1 MNKKEGENMQNVR
14 ESIVLKFLCYIF
26 IPIMIFILAISIIDI
41 SITSQYGEMDGPEEY
56 IETEEFGRE
65 YLLTLIDNVRGIDRD
80 KRQMEANAENV
91 DTLETSEMTSES
103 YLTDSNTTETSTEDI
118 ERKNPYDNYSEIDD
132 ESYEYSVY
140 YESIH
145 YNNTRLSPYINYII
159 IDKENGN
166 MFTNIRSNN
175 YPEEINKLKAEKKNW
190 SYQDGNITTNIESIN
205 QESTKYMTSSSYS
218 TDNFEGY
225 EIYSNIDPST
235 LNYSN
240 SLYVQQTV
248 YNIFKGHENLPAY
261 LIPLTA
267 ISIIA
272 MVVYLIWATGHEKGK
287 EGIQLNS
294 IDRISYEI
302 ISIVIMFVIGMM
314 MSFAIASIESQIP
327 QKILMSVFLLCYLI
341 GYACLAVWVSTTIR
355 RLKAKQFIRSFLTYK
370 ICRWIKVTIE
380 KIFRKVTD
388 KENTNRKITIIYWG
402 FVVISIILAS
412 TFWSGIGFIILIA
425 FWIWVYYK
433 LLQYNKKV
441 QKINEAL
448 RNIYEGNPNVKLNE
462 EELEGTLK
470 IMAKYINDIAGGFTN
485 AIEQSLKSERL
496 KTELITNVSH
506 DIKTPLTSIINY
518 VDLLK
523 KEDINNAQ
531 IEQYIAVLDKKSQRL
546 KKLIEDLV
554 EASKVSSGNVKLNME
569 VINLK
574 ELLNQTVGEFEDK
587 LEKKNLKIE
596 MDLPTEN
603 VLIKADN
610 RYLYRVIENVFSNIT
625 KYALEGSRVYIKLE
639 KQKEAIYLEFKNISK
654 DKLNI
659 SAEEL
664 MQRFVRGDKS
674 RYTEGSGLGLSI
686 AESLTELQGGKFK
699 IDIDG
704 DLFKVVI
711 KWKSEH

>member
-1 MNKKEGENMQNVR
+1 MQNIK
-14 ESIVLKFLCYIF
+14 ESILLKFLCYIF
-26 IPIMIFILAISIIDI
+26 IPIMIFVLAISIIDV
-41 SITSQYGEMDGPEEY
+41 SITSQYGEMEGPEEY

-65 YLLTLIDNVRGIDRD
+65 YLLTLIYNVRDIRRD
-80 KRQMEANAENV
+80 KSRMQINAESEN
-91 DTLETSEMTSES
+91 TSETYETASE
-103 YLTDSNTTETSTEDI
+103 TTEET
-118 ERKNPYDNYSEIDD
+118 PYDNYNEIED
-132 ESYEYSVY
+132 ESYEYPVY
-140 YESIH
+140 YEVIN
-145 YNNTRLSPYINYII
+145 YNNTRISQYINYII
-159 IDKENGN
+159 IDKETGN
-166 MFTNIRSNN
+166 MFTNIQSND
-175 YPEEINKLKAEKKNW
+175 YPEEINKLKTEKTNW
-190 SYQDGNITTNIESIN
+190 NYQDGNITTNIDSIN
-205 QESTKYMTSSSYS
+205 QESTKYMTSSTYS

-225 EIYSNIDPST
+225 EVYSNIDPST

-248 YNIFKGHENLPAY
+248 YNMFKGHENLPVY
-261 LIPLTA
+261 LIPLSA
-267 ISIIA
+267 ISIII
-272 MVVYLIWATGHEKGK
+272 MIVYLIWATGHEKGK

-294 IDRISYEI
+294 IDRISYEV
-302 ISIVIMFVIGMM
+302 ISIVIMTIIGMM
-314 MSFAIASIESQIP
+314 MSFAIASIETQIP
-327 QKILMSVFLLCYLI
+327 QRILMSVFLLCYLI

-370 ICRWIKVTIE
+370 VCRWIKVTLE
-380 KIFRKVTD
+380 KIFKKVTD
-388 KENTNRKITIIYWG
+388 KQNTNRKITIIYWG
-402 FVVISIILAS
+402 FVAISIILAC
-412 TFWSGIGFIILIA
+412 FVWSGIGFLILIA
-425 FWIWVYYK
+425 FWIWAYYK
-433 LLQYNKKV
+433 LLQYNKKL

-448 RNIYEGNPNVKLNE
+448 RNIYEGNPNIKLNE

-574 ELLNQTVGEFEDK
+574 ELLNQSIGEFEDK
-587 LEKKNLKIE
+587 LEKKNLKVE
-596 MDLPTEN
+596 MDLPNEN

-610 RYLYRVIENVFSNIT
+610 RYLYRVIENVFSNIS

-639 KQKEAIYLEFKNISK
+639 KQKEDVYLEFKNISK

-704 DLFKVVI
+704 DLFKVEI
-711 KWKSEH
+711 KWKGEH

>member
-1 MNKKEGENMQNVR
+1 MQEIK
-14 ESIVLKFLCYIF
+14 ESILLKFLCYIL
-26 IPIMIFILAISIIDI
+26 ILIMIFVLVISMIDV
-41 SITSQYGEMDGPEEY
+41 SITSQYGEMEGPEEY

-65 YLLTLIDNVRGIDRD
+65 YLLTLIYKVQDIYGD
-80 KRQMEANAENV
+80 KKERSNISVNKEN
-91 DTLETSEMTSES
+91 
-103 YLTDSNTTETSTEDI
+103 SNPFNHYDEIED
-118 ERKNPYDNYSEIDD
+118 K
-132 ESYEYSVY
+132 SYEHPVY
-140 YESIH
+140 YEVINYS
-145 YNNTRLSPYINYII
+145 NTMVSQYINYII

-175 YPEEINKLKAEKKNW
+175 YPEEIDKLKTEKTNW
-190 SYQDGNITTNIESIN
+190 SYQDGNITTNINAIN

-218 TDNFEGY
+218 TDNLEGY
-225 EIYSNIDPST
+225 DVYSNIDPNMLS
-235 LNYSN
+235 YSN

-261 LIPLTA
+261 LIPLSA
-267 ISIIA
+267 ISIII
-272 MVVYLIWATGHEKGK
+272 MIVYLIWATGHEKGK

-294 IDRISYEI
+294 IDRISYEV

-314 MSFAIASIESQIP
+314 MSFAVASVESQIP
-327 QKILMSVFLLCYLI
+327 QKILISVFLLCYLI

-355 RLKAKQFIRSFLTYK
+355 RIKAKQFFRSFLTYK
-370 ICRWIKVTIE
+370 VCRWIKVTIE

-402 FVVISIILAS
+402 FVVISIILAC
-412 TFWSGIGFIILIA
+412 TMWSGIGLLVLIA
-425 FWIWVYYK
+425 FWIWAYYK
-433 LLQYNKKV
+433 LLQYNKKI

-574 ELLNQTVGEFEDK
+574 ELLNQTIGEFEDK

-596 MDLPTEN
+596 MDLPNEN

-610 RYLYRVIENVFSNIT
+610 RYLYRVIENVFSNIS

-639 KQKEAIYLEFKNISK
+639 KQKEEVYLEFKNISK

-704 DLFKVVI
+704 DLFKVEI
-711 KWKSEH
+711 KWKSE

>member
-1 MNKKEGENMQNVR
+1 MQNAK
-14 ESIVLKFLCYIF
+14 ESILLKFLCYIF
-26 IPIMIFILAISIIDI
+26 IPIMIFILAISIIDV
-41 SITSQYGEMDGPEEY
+41 SITSQYGEMEGPEEY

-65 YLLTLIDNVRGIDRD
+65 YLLTLIYNVRDIRRD
-80 KRQMEANAENV
+80 KNRMQMDIESES
-91 DTLETSEMTSES
+91 TSETYETASEI
-103 YLTDSNTTETSTEDI
+103 TEET
-118 ERKNPYDNYSEIDD
+118 PYDNYNEIED
-132 ESYEYSVY
+132 ESYEYPVY
-140 YESIH
+140 YEVIN
-145 YNNTRLSPYINYII
+145 YNNTRISQYINYII
-159 IDKENGN
+159 IDKENGD

-175 YPEEINKLKAEKKNW
+175 YPEEINKLKSEKKNW
-190 SYQDGNITTNIESIN
+190 SYQDGNITTNINSIN
-205 QESTKYMTSSSYS
+205 QESTKYMTSSTYS

-225 EIYSNIDPST
+225 EVYSNIDPNT

-248 YNIFKGHENLPAY
+248 YNMFKGHENLPTY
-261 LIPLTA
+261 LIPLSA
-267 ISIIA
+267 ISIII
-272 MVVYLIWATGHEKGK
+272 MIVYLIWATGHEKGK

-294 IDRISYEI
+294 IDKISYEI

-314 MSFAIASIESQIP
+314 MSFAIASVESQIP
-327 QKILMSVFLLCYLI
+327 QRILMSVFLLCYLI

-370 ICRWIKVTIE
+370 ICRWIKITIE

-388 KENTNRKITIIYWG
+388 KENANRKITIMYWG
-402 FVVISIILAS
+402 FVAISIILAC
-412 TFWSGIGFIILIA
+412 TMWSGIGLLVLIA
-425 FWIWVYYK
+425 FWVWTYYK

-574 ELLNQTVGEFEDK
+574 ELLNQTIGEFEDK
-587 LEKKNLKIE
+587 LDKKNLKIE
-596 MDLPTEN
+596 MDLPNEN

-610 RYLYRVIENVFSNIT
+610 RYLYRVIENVFSNIS

-639 KQKEAIYLEFKNISK
+639 KQKEEVYLEFKNISK

-674 RYTEGSGLGLSI
+674 RYTEGSGLGLFI

-704 DLFKVVI
+704 DLFKVEI
-711 KWKSEH
+711 KWKEI

>member
-1 MNKKEGENMQNVR
+1 MGNVR
-14 ESIVLKFLCYIF
+14 ESILLKFLCYIL
-26 IPIMIFILAISIIDI
+26 IPVMIFILAISIIDV
-41 SITSQYGEMDGPEEY
+41 SITSQYGEMEGPEEY
-56 IETEEFGRE
+56 AETEEFGME
-65 YLLTLIDNVRGIDRD
+65 YLATLIYDIRNIKKD
-80 KRQMEANAENV
+80 KSQLGKVTEETASKTYEEASGMEN
-91 DTLETSEMTSES
+91 ET
-103 YLTDSNTTETSTEDI
+103 
-118 ERKNPYDNYSEIDD
+118 PYDNYSEIED
-132 ESYEYSVY
+132 ESYDYPVY
-140 YESIH
+140 YEISN
-145 YNNTRLSPYINYII
+145 YNNTRISQYINYII
-159 IDKENGN
+159 IDKENKN
-166 MFTNIRSNN
+166 MFTNIKSNN
-175 YPEEINKLKAEKKNW
+175 YPEEINKLKTEKTNW
-190 SYQDGNITTNIESIN
+190 SYQDGNIMTNINTIN
-205 QESTKYMTSSSYS
+205 QESAKYITSSYYS
-218 TDNFEGY
+218 VDNFEGY
-225 EIYSNIDPST
+225 EVYSNIDPST
-235 LNYSN
+235 LSYSN

-248 YNIFKGHENLPAY
+248 YNIFKGHENLPTY
-261 LIPLTA
+261 LIPLST
-267 ISIIA
+267 ISIIV
-272 MVVYLIWATGHEKGK
+272 MIVYLIWATGHERGK
-287 EGIQLNS
+287 EGIALNS
-294 IDRISYEI
+294 IDKISYEI

-314 MSFAIASIESQIP
+314 MSFALASIETQIP
-327 QKILMSVFLLCYLI
+327 QKILVSVFLLCYLI

-370 ICRWIKVTIE
+370 VCRWIKVTLE

-388 KENTNRKITIIYWG
+388 KQNTNRKITIIYWG
-402 FVVISIILAS
+402 FVAISIILAC
-412 TFWSGIGFIILIA
+412 FLWSGIGFLILIA
-425 FWIWVYYK
+425 FWIWAYYK
-433 LLQYNKKV
+433 LLQYNKKL

-523 KEDINNAQ
+523 KEEINNAQ

-596 MDLPTEN
+596 MDLPNEN

-610 RYLYRVIENVFSNIT
+610 RYLYRVIENVFSNIS

-639 KQKEAIYLEFKNISK
+639 KQKEEVYLEFKNISK

-704 DLFKVVI
+704 DLFKVEI
-711 KWKSEH
+711 KWKSEQ

>member
-1 MNKKEGENMQNVR
+1 MQNAK
-14 ESIVLKFLCYIF
+14 ESILLKFLCYIF
-26 IPIMIFILAISIIDI
+26 IPIMIFILAISIIDV
-41 SITSQYGEMDGPEEY
+41 SITSQYGEMEGPEEY

-65 YLLTLIDNVRGIDRD
+65 YLLTLIYNVRDIRRD
-80 KRQMEANAENV
+80 KNRMQMDIESES
-91 DTLETSEMTSES
+91 TSETYETASEI
-103 YLTDSNTTETSTEDI
+103 TEET
-118 ERKNPYDNYSEIDD
+118 PYDNYNEIED
-132 ESYEYSVY
+132 ESYEYPVY
-140 YESIH
+140 YEVIN
-145 YNNTRLSPYINYII
+145 YNNTRISQYINYII

-175 YPEEINKLKAEKKNW
+175 YPEEINKLKSEKKNW
-190 SYQDGNITTNIESIN
+190 SYQDGNITTNINSIN
-205 QESTKYMTSSSYS
+205 QESTKYMTSSTYS

-225 EIYSNIDPST
+225 EVYSNIDPNT

-248 YNIFKGHENLPAY
+248 YNMFKGHENLPTY
-261 LIPLTA
+261 LIPLSA
-267 ISIIA
+267 ISIII
-272 MVVYLIWATGHEKGK
+272 MIVYLIWATGHEKGK

-294 IDRISYEI
+294 IDKISYEI

-314 MSFAIASIESQIP
+314 MSFAIASVESQIP
-327 QKILMSVFLLCYLI
+327 QRILMSVFLLCYLI

-370 ICRWIKVTIE
+370 VCRWIKVTIE

-388 KENTNRKITIIYWG
+388 KENANRKITIMYWG
-402 FVVISIILAS
+402 FVAISIILAC
-412 TFWSGIGFIILIA
+412 TMWSGIGLLVLIA
-425 FWIWVYYK
+425 FWIWTYYK

-574 ELLNQTVGEFEDK
+574 ELLNQTIGEFEDK
-587 LEKKNLKIE
+587 LDKKNLKIE
-596 MDLPTEN
+596 MDLPNEN

-610 RYLYRVIENVFSNIT
+610 RYLYRVIENVFSNIS
-625 KYALEGSRVYIKLE
+625 KYALESSRVYIKLE
-639 KQKEAIYLEFKNISK
+639 KQKEEVYLEFKNISK

-704 DLFKVVI
+704 DLFKVEI
-711 KWKSEH
+711 KWKEI

>member
-1 MNKKEGENMQNVR
+1 MQNAK
-14 ESIVLKFLCYIF
+14 ESILLKFLCYIF
-26 IPIMIFILAISIIDI
+26 IPIMIFILAISIIDV
-41 SITSQYGEMDGPEEY
+41 SITSQYGEMEGPEEY

-65 YLLTLIDNVRGIDRD
+65 YLLTLIYNVRDIRRD
-80 KRQMEANAENV
+80 KNRMQMDMESES
-91 DTLETSEMTSES
+91 TSETYETASEI
-103 YLTDSNTTETSTEDI
+103 TEET
-118 ERKNPYDNYSEIDD
+118 PYDNYNEIED
-132 ESYEYSVY
+132 ESYEYPVY
-140 YESIH
+140 YEVIN
-145 YNNTRLSPYINYII
+145 YNNTRISQYINYII
-159 IDKENGN
+159 IDKENGD

-175 YPEEINKLKAEKKNW
+175 YPEEINKLKSEKKNW
-190 SYQDGNITTNIESIN
+190 SYQDGNITTNINSIN
-205 QESTKYMTSSSYS
+205 QESTKYMTSSTYS

-225 EIYSNIDPST
+225 EVYSNIDPNT

-248 YNIFKGHENLPAY
+248 YNMFKGHENLPTY
-261 LIPLTA
+261 LIPLSA
-267 ISIIA
+267 ISIII
-272 MVVYLIWATGHEKGK
+272 MIVYLIWATGHEKGK

-294 IDRISYEI
+294 IDKISYEI

-314 MSFAIASIESQIP
+314 MSFAIASVESQIP
-327 QKILMSVFLLCYLI
+327 QRILMSVFLLCYLI

-370 ICRWIKVTIE
+370 ICRWIKITIE

-388 KENTNRKITIIYWG
+388 KENANRKITIMYWG
-402 FVVISIILAS
+402 FVVISIILAC
-412 TFWSGIGFIILIA
+412 TMWSGIGLLVLIA
-425 FWIWVYYK
+425 FWVWTYYK

-574 ELLNQTVGEFEDK
+574 ELLNQTIGEFEDK
-587 LEKKNLKIE
+587 LDKKNLKIE
-596 MDLPTEN
+596 MDLPNEN

-610 RYLYRVIENVFSNIT
+610 RYLYRVIENVFSNIS

-639 KQKEAIYLEFKNISK
+639 KQKEEVYLEFKNISK

-704 DLFKVVI
+704 DLFKVEI
-711 KWKSEH
+711 KWKEI